1 MKKKVAPKKSE
12 NFFLSLVWIVLI
24 ALIFRAFLF
33 QSYNIPSGSML
44 KNLLVGDYIFVSKY
58 TYGYSKHSLPFS
70 IPLIPNRIF
79 SSEPMRGDV
88 VVFKLPS
95 DGKTDYIKRVIGM
108 PGDKIQIING
118 EVYINNQKLSYK
130 EIGVYEDNNLINRK
144 KKALG
149 CRNEKLKI
157 LEETLPNG
165 KSYNI
170 LDSDITSYA
179 DNTGIYNV
187 PKDHFFVMG
196 DNRDNSQDS
205 RYIKSVGFIPFDNL
219 VGRAELIFFS
229 WNWRKIGQNNC
240 KTSIEWG
247 RIFKLIR

>member
-1 MKKKVAPKKSE
+1 MSKQLARITKDCGHRGKVGHIYEVIEKNPRDGFRLVEPGKRTYTFWYPEHCVEEVELGACTVPT
-12 NFFLSLVWIVLI
+12 NFGVPL
-24 ALIFRAFLF
+24 
-33 QSYNIPSGSML
+33 NI
-44 KNLLVGDYIFVSKY
+44 
-58 TYGYSKHSLPFS
+58 
-70 IPLIPNRIF
+70 
-79 SSEPMRGDV
+79 
-88 VVFKLPS
+88 
-95 DGKTDYIKRVIGM
+95 
-108 PGDKIQIING
+108 DKWT
-118 EVYINNQKLSYK
+118 ES
-130 EIGVYEDNNLINRK
+130 
-144 KKALG
+144 
-149 CRNEKLKI
+149 LKI

-187 PKDHFFVMG
+187 PEGHFFVMG

-229 WNWRKIGQNNC
+229 WNWRKIGQKNC